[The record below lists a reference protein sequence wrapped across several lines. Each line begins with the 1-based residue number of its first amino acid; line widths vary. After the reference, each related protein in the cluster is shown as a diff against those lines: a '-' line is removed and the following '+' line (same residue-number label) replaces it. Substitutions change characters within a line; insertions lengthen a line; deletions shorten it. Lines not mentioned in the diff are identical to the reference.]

1 MFQNG
6 FFVREH
12 NEETNRLHDFWFNQ
26 IEQFSYRDQLSLPY
40 CIWKLGIK
48 LPICQDKITDW
59 IYVGK
64 HTKQPLSVHHIIGG
78 RSDKNIGLSLNMLI
92 EHLPEG
98 DWICLRDSDT
108 LPMDHVKLYQQCE
121 QIAETG
127 KFQLVGGITNRLG
140 LDYQLY
146 DGKIS
151 DNFDIKY
158 HRKIGLELSNK
169 YGSEVVSSSGK
180 KIGGFFML
188 FSKAIWR
195 KAGKFKEGSIRSK
208 GGLFD
213 FVFSK
218 EVMRVGGK
226 IGIAKGIYIFHMYR
240 MDSDNPMK
248 STEHLE

>member
-1 MFQNG
+1 
-6 FFVREH
+6 
-12 NEETNRLHDFWFNQ
+12 
-26 IEQFSYRDQLSLPY
+26 
-40 CIWKLGIK
+40 
-48 LPICQDKITDW
+48 
-59 IYVGK
+59 
-64 HTKQPLSVHHIIGG
+64 
-78 RSDKNIGLSLNMLI
+78 MLI

-180 KIGGFFML
+180 KILEAFFML
-188 FSKAIWR
+188 FSFQR
-195 KAGKFKEGSIRSK
+195 LFGVRLGSLKREVYDLREVDLTLS
-208 GGLFD
+208 
-213 FVFSK
+213 FSK
-218 EVMRVGGK
+218 EVMSRRQNRDCKRDLYFPFV
-226 IGIAKGIYIFHMYR
+226 
-240 MDSDNPMK
+240 
-248 STEHLE
+248 